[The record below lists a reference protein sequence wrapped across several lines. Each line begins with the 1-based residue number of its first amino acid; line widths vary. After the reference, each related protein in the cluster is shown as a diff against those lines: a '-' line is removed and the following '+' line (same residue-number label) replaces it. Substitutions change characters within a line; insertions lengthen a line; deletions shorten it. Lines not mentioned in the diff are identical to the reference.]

1 MLADSHCHLD
11 RIDLEPFDNQFENAI
26 TAANER
32 GVKQFL
38 CVAINAENQQEVI
51 RIADSHPNIHASV
64 GVHPLYTEGESAS
77 VESLISASQ
86 HPKVVAIGETGLDYF
101 YAKESKEEQLSLFKT
116 HVEAAVD
123 VNLPLIIHTRDARK
137 DTLDILA
144 QGNAEKVGGV
154 LHCFTESLE
163 MAETAMEMGFYISFS
178 GIVTFN
184 NTEELRETAKRIP
197 LNRILV
203 ETDSPYLTPKPHRGK
218 PNSPMYV
225 ADVAKLV
232 AEIRGEDYETFCR
245 ATTENY
251 ERLFL
256 SKLKLLSN
264 LK

>member
-26 TAANER
+26 KAANER
-32 GVKQFL
+32 GVNQFL
-38 CVAINAENQQEVI
+38 CVAINSDNQQQVI
-51 RIADSHPNIHASV
+51 QIAESHPNIHASV

-77 VESLISASQ
+77 VSSLVKASE

-101 YAKESKEEQLSLFKT
+101 YAEKSKEKQRSLFKT
-116 HVEAAVD
+116 HVQAAVD
-123 VNLPLIIHTRDARK
+123 VSLPLIIHTRDARE
-137 DTLDILA
+137 DTLEILSK
-144 QGNAEKVGGV
+144 GNADKVGGV

-184 NTEELRETAKRIP
+184 NADELRQTAKKIP

-203 ETDSPYLTPKPHRGK
+203 ETDSPYLTPKPYRGK

-232 AEIRGEDYETFCR
+232 AEIRGEDYQTFCK

-256 SKLKLLSN
+256 SSLK
-264 LK
+264 